1 MLAREDGHAAGS
13 ETLTWRQHGD
23 KAQED
28 SGKWCGDRDNEDE
41 RRKGE
46 RVHPGHGS
54 SAVDQVKDR
63 IVQCTRARLA
73 GHAVC
78 LATHVSLTRQRGEEQ
93 MAADLREGAQRD
105 KRPRRRTQLGRRSE
119 DQCRGTHEDH
129 REEDRGS
136 TSTRYV
142 TGHRECSSQHAQGGS
157 GCGTRHSD
165 SVAPRPW
172 VTGVHT

>member
-105 KRPRRRTQLGRRSE
+105 KGPRRRTQFGCRSE
-119 DQCRGTHEDH
+119 DQCRRSHQD
-129 REEDRGS
+129 RCDDDRGS
-136 TSTRYV
+136 ASACQV
-142 TGHRECSSQHAQGGS
+142 TGQRKGRSRHAQGGS
-157 GCGTRHSD
+157 GGGARHGV
-165 SVAPRPW
+165 SVSPAQGR
-172 VTGVHT
+172 VGIHA